1 MYTEEQARELVIR
14 AGLMLVDKGLVART
28 WGNVSAKC
36 GEHEMIITP
45 SGIAYESLKAEDL
58 VKVNIDSLE
67 YNGDIKPSS
76 EKRIH
81 AAAYKMREGVNFII
95 HTHQKYASIVATE
108 EADLKFAPCVAY
120 GLSGTDML
128 KENVVSSLEKNRWS
142 DKFLLAKHGA
152 LLLGKSM
159 EDAFNLA
166 EELENECRQQFEKR
180 VPSLDN
186 TTFRSINA
194 SKFRTKSQPY
204 AIIVQDDMIAECCL
218 AGVTVRAYIDDFA
231 QMIGP
236 DMKVVDNNKFDI
248 MMGLVARQAVL
259 IKGVGALC
267 VGKTEDDCQAA
278 ATIVS
283 KNCGA
288 SCYIRRAYPLQ
299 PVDSIL
305 QRIVYLTKY
314 SKKKDLKS

>member
-58 VKVNIDSLE
+58 VLVNIDSLE
-67 YNGDIKPSS
+67 YEGNFRPSS
-76 EKRIH
+76 EKGIH
-81 AAAYKMREGVNFII
+81 AAAYRLREGVNFII
-95 HTHQKYASIVATE
+95 HTHQQYASIVASE
-108 EADLKFAPCVAY
+108 EKDLSFAPCVKY
-120 GLSGTDML
+120 GLSGTDKL
-128 KENVVSSLEKNRWS
+128 WNNVIDSLERNRWS
-142 DKFLLAKHGA
+142 DKFLLAKHGTM
-152 LLLGKSM
+152 LLGTSM

-166 EELENECRQQFEKR
+166 EELENECREAFGRR
-180 VPSLDN
+180 VPSIDN
-186 TTFRSINA
+186 SSLSTINA
-194 SKFRTKSQPY
+194 ERFRTSSQPC
-204 AIIVQDDMIAECCL
+204 AVLVQNDLITECCL
-218 AGVTVRAYIDDFA
+218 AGVTLQPYLDDFA
-231 QMIGP
+231 QMVGP
-236 DMKVVDNNKFDI
+236 NVKVVENNRLNI
-248 MMGLVARQAVL
+248 MMGLIGRQAVL

-267 VGKTEDDCQAA
+267 VGRTEDDCKAVA
-278 ATIVS
+278 SIIT

-288 SCYIRRAYPLQ
+288 ACYIRRAYPLQ
-299 PVDSIL
+299 RADAIL